1 MKILK
6 RTFPKTRNAYSYKQM
21 LELNILIMQAFL
33 PEAFTNKERD
43 ILVLYCMH
51 SKSPKDVFSRATKQ
65 AVLKAS
71 GLKDGITLNEYNKRL
86 RNKMGFIYSTAI
98 KDWQINPMF
107 MIPDYVDGLELSL
120 IINKRDVLDR

>member
-21 LELNILIMQAFL
+21 LELNVLIMQAFL

-43 ILVLYCMH
+43 ILVLYCIH
-51 SKSPKDVFSRATKQ
+51 SKQPSDVFSKPVKRAVMRD
-65 AVLKAS
+65 A
-71 GLKDGITLNEYNKRL
+71 GLKNGVTLNEYNKRL
-86 RNKMGFIYSTAI
+86 RNKLGFIYNTTI

-107 MIPDYVDGLELSL
+107 MIPDNVDGLELSL
-120 IINKRDVLDR
+120 IINKRQ